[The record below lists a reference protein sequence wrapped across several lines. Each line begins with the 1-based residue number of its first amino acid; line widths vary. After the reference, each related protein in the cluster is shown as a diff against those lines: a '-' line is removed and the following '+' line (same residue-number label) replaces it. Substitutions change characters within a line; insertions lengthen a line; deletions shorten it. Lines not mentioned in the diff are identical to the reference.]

1 MAEKVPPPVEVK
13 EEQITVV
20 VNDDKDSQEAKI
32 EVEAEEEQANKYEE
46 IWLKVKD
53 FVINGDLVLRIVVLS
68 SVGLVLIILILCICI
83 CCIKKKN
90 DKMRKQ
96 E

>member
-1 MAEKVPPPVEVK
+1 MAEKVPPPVEAE

-20 VNDDKDSQEAKI
+20 VNDDKDVQEEEI

-53 FVINGDLVLRIVVLS
+53 FAINGDLVLRIVVLS

>member
-1 MAEKVPPPVEVK
+1 MAEKVPPPADVK

-32 EVEAEEEQANKYEE
+32 EVEAEEEQTNKYEE

>member
-20 VNDDKDSQEAKI
+20 VNDDKDSQEAKT

>member
-20 VNDDKDSQEAKI
+20 VNDDKDSQEAKT
-32 EVEAEEEQANKYEE
+32 EVESEEEQANRYEE

-68 SVGLVLIILILCICI
+68 SVGLVLIILILCVCI